1 MVDSGLTELRVVFHG
16 RVQGV
21 GFRYSTQSVAQGFEV
36 SGYVRNLADGTVE
49 CVAVGAE
56 TEVDAFIA
64 KVAEVMAR
72 NIDRLERSRQAA
84 AAQYEGF
91 QIRR

>member
-1 MVDSGLTELRVVFHG
+1 MNGSDPFELRVVFHG

-21 GFRYSTQSVAQGFEV
+21 GFRYSTQSVARDFEV
-36 SGYVRNLADGTVE
+36 SGYVRNLPDGTVE
-49 CVAVGAE
+49 CVAAGTEAE
-56 TEVDAFIA
+56 VTAFVA

-72 NIDRLERSRQAA
+72 NIDRLERSRRAA
-84 AAQYEGF
+84 TTQYNGF